1 MTKKQSQG
9 RPKSKDKI
17 DSSRAFFYCSVAILL
32 LAMVLLSIAIHTER
46 CGQASTKTTAFSV
59 GQQII
64 SGQGTITISTVKHSS
79 GSAHFKAPADSEYLI
94 LNLKVNNNGTKPINV
109 LPAADTYLKDTSGN
123 VVYLTPFELSQPFRS
138 GELLPGE
145 QIQGQLSYLVKKSKS
160 YALYI
165 DSTWSGRLIEI
176 KL

>member
-1 MTKKQSQG
+1 
-9 RPKSKDKI
+9 
-17 DSSRAFFYCSVAILL
+17 
-32 LAMVLLSIAIHTER
+32 
-46 CGQASTKTTAFSV
+46 
-59 GQQII
+59 
-64 SGQGTITISTVKHSS
+64 
-79 GSAHFKAPADSEYLI
+79 
-94 LNLKVNNNGTKPINV
+94 